1 MERDPGTELSVTQA
15 QLRFAK
21 ALAEILVYIVVLNL
35 FAQFVHAVV
44 IESFSVSLVTAV
56 LLRLMLGATVRLER
70 RVADHFREKQGVV
83 PRVLR
88 YLCAWA
94 SSSSAS
100 S

>member
-1 MERDPGTELSVTQA
+1 MEGDPGTELSVTQA